1 MHRRKLSALIML
13 ATTFNF
19 SAQTIDVF
27 ASEIK
32 EDIKLSRSISNEENG
47 NIQLNQSKVSKFDL
61 LNSSYLEEYNKA
73 FKLDN
78 SKIISITNNGGQ
90 YSSSNISK
98 AIDGNFS
105 THWETGK
112 VNSETFENEVILT
125 LEEVTKLNRIHIG
138 TRIGERT

>member
-47 NIQLNQSKVSKFDL
+47 DIQLNQAKISKFDL
-61 LNSSYLEEYNKA
+61 LNSSYLEEYNKV

-78 SKIISITNNGGQ
+78 SKIISITED
-90 YSSSNISK
+90 NIHHQTYIK
-98 AIDGNFS
+98 LLM
-105 THWETGK
+105 ETLVLIGK
-112 VNSETFENEVILT
+112 QEKLT
-125 LEEVTKLNRIHIG
+125 VKPLKMK
-138 TRIGERT
+138 

>member
-90 YSSSNISK
+90 YSSSNIIVLK
-98 AIDGNFS
+98 HHNCECIPYY
-105 THWETGK
+105 K
-112 VNSETFENEVILT
+112 Q
-125 LEEVTKLNRIHIG
+125 
-138 TRIGERT
+138 

>member
-61 LNSSYLEEYNKA
+61 LNSSY
-73 FKLDN
+73 
-78 SKIISITNNGGQ
+78 
-90 YSSSNISK
+90 
-98 AIDGNFS
+98 
-105 THWETGK
+105 
-112 VNSETFENEVILT
+112 
-125 LEEVTKLNRIHIG
+125 
-138 TRIGERT
+138 

>member
-47 NIQLNQSKVSKFDL
+47 DIQLNQAKVSKFDL
-61 LNSSYLEEYNKA
+61 LNSSYLEEYNKV

-78 SKIISITNNGGQ
+78 SKIISITNN
-90 YSSSNISK
+90 K
-98 AIDGNFS
+98 
-105 THWETGK
+105 
-112 VNSETFENEVILT
+112 
-125 LEEVTKLNRIHIG
+125 
-138 TRIGERT
+138 

>member
-27 ASEIK
+27 ASEKK

-78 SKIISITNNGGQ
+78 SKIISITAL
-90 YSSSNISK
+90 YLK
-98 AIDGNFS
+98 LLM
-105 THWETGK
+105 ETLVLIGK
-112 VNSETFENEVILT
+112 QEKLT
-125 LEEVTKLNRIHIG
+125 VKPLKMK
-138 TRIGERT
+138 

>member
-90 YSSSNISK
+90 Y
-98 AIDGNFS
+98 
-105 THWETGK
+105 
-112 VNSETFENEVILT
+112 
-125 LEEVTKLNRIHIG
+125 
-138 TRIGERT
+138 

>member
-78 SKIISITNNGGQ
+78 SKII
-90 YSSSNISK
+90 
-98 AIDGNFS
+98 
-105 THWETGK
+105 
-112 VNSETFENEVILT
+112 
-125 LEEVTKLNRIHIG
+125 
-138 TRIGERT
+138 

>member
-27 ASEIK
+27 ASEKK

-78 SKIISITNNGGQ
+78 SKIISIANNGGQ
-90 YSSSNISK
+90 YSSSNISIELVHRK
-98 AIDGNFS
+98 SCINFP
-105 THWETGK
+105 TG
-112 VNSETFENEVILT
+112 SSSFL
-125 LEEVTKLNRIHIG
+125 
-138 TRIGERT
+138 

>member
-47 NIQLNQSKVSKFDL
+47 NIQLNQAKVSKFDL

-73 FKLDN
+73 
-78 SKIISITNNGGQ
+78 
-90 YSSSNISK
+90 
-98 AIDGNFS
+98 
-105 THWETGK
+105 
-112 VNSETFENEVILT
+112 
-125 LEEVTKLNRIHIG
+125 LN
-138 TRIGERT
+138 